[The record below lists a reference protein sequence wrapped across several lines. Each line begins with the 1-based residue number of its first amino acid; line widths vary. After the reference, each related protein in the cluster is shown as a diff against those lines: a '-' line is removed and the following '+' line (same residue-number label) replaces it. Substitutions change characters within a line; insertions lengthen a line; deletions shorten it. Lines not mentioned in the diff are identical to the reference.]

1 MYPYEKDSTILAA
14 AMEELSANGFEGM
27 GKVIEILLNE
37 AMKIE
42 RARYL
47 QADPFERTDTRR
59 GYANGYKDKQ
69 VNTRLGQLSLQV
81 PQVRGLADGD
91 SFYPSSLEKGLRSER
106 ALKLAV
112 AEMYVKGVSTRK
124 VADITQ
130 KLCGLEVTSGEVS
143 RAAKLLDEE
152 LELWRNRPIGEI
164 PYLILDARYE
174 KVRHGGS
181 VIDVAVLVASG
192 VLPTGK
198 RSVLGVSVSLSEA
211 EVHWREFLGSLQERG
226 MHGVRLITSDDHAG
240 LNAARRA
247 QMPSIPWQRC
257 QCHLQRNAQAYV
269 PKVAMREE
277 VAQDIRNIFNA
288 SKKSDALLKLNELL
302 DKYEKSAPKLCEWAE
317 ENIIE
322 GLTVF
327 DLPSKH
333 RKRLRTTNGVERL
346 NREIKRRTR
355 VATLFPNTDS
365 LLRLVTAV
373 VAEISDDWETNK
385 VYINLKDT

>member
-1 MYPYEKDSTILAA
+1 MSHYENDSTILTA
-14 AMEELSANGFEGM
+14 AMEELSANGFSGM

-37 AMKIE
+37 VMKIE
-42 RARYL
+42 RARFL
-47 QADPFERTDTRR
+47 QAAPFERTDTRR
-59 GYANGYKDKQ
+59 GYANGYKDKH

-81 PQVRGLADGD
+81 PQARGLAEGD
-91 SFYPSSLEKGLRSER
+91 SFYPTSLEKGLRSER

-124 VADITQ
+124 VADITR
-130 KLCGLEVTSGEVS
+130 KLCGLEITSGEVS
-143 RAAKLLDEE
+143 RAAKMLDEQ
-152 LELWRNRPIGEI
+152 LEAWRNRPIGKV

-181 VIDVAVLVASG
+181 VIDVAVLVATG
-192 VLPTGK
+192 VQPDGK

-211 EVHWREFLGSLQERG
+211 EVHWREFLSSLQERG
-226 MHGVRLITSDDHAG
+226 MHGVRLIVSDDHAG

-269 PKVAMREE
+269 PKIVMREE
-277 VAQDIRNIFNA
+277 VVQDIRNIFNA
-288 SKKSDALLKLNELL
+288 SSKADALLKLKELL
-302 DKYEKSAPKLCEWAE
+302 NKYEKSAPKLCEWAE
-317 ENIIE
+317 NNIIE

-327 DLPSKH
+327 DFPPKH

-385 VYINLKDT
+385 VYINLKDS